1 MPLCTEGG
9 WISRSHG
16 RRRLAGE
23 SNWNCLVIGTG
34 SGIVSVAHNAGPWRG
49 GAVPCRRDPS
59 VTACSVTIDS
69 VPARSGESRLSASAF
84 MNLSFSGTKSTVARA
99 KFNFRRHRII
109 KKGLNVKNQN
119 KDFSEFNSECK
130 KNLCLVGEFELRLVR
145 WFSWHRGGCPLTA
158 VKF

>member
-1 MPLCTEGG
+1 M
-9 WISRSHG
+9 
-16 RRRLAGE
+16 A
-23 SNWNCLVIGTG
+23 
-34 SGIVSVAHNAGPWRG
+34 G

-59 VTACSVTIDS
+59 VTACSVTIGS
-69 VPARSGESRLSASAF
+69 VPSRFGECRLSASAF
-84 MNLSFSGTKSTVARA
+84 MNLSFSGTQSTVARA
-99 KFNFRRHRII
+99 KFNFRRYRII

-119 KDFSEFNSECK
+119 KDFNEFNSECK